1 MSKKN
6 IALLGATLVSVIY
19 GLTFT
24 IAKDVM
30 PQYIDA
36 YGFILLRV
44 GGTTLLFWLFWFFM
58 PKEKIA
64 LNDFPRIIAAAFFGV
79 AFNMLTFFKGL
90 SLTSPISAAVIMV
103 STPMI
108 VLVLSAIIM
117 KEPMKK
123 RMVSGIILGLIGTAF
138 LILYGK
144 SIGSTTHGGFGNF
157 LVLVNAISYGFYLI
171 IVKKLMEKYNAFT
184 FVKWIYSFGLIM
196 VLPFG
201 WSQLTTA
208 QWILIPTLIY
218 WKIGFVVV
226 VSTFLTYLLNL
237 LTMKELKPT
246 TVAVFIYL
254 QPLFATIF
262 AISLGKDKLDLVK
275 IVSAILIFIGVYLVT
290 SSPNSSNKPNKIRRM
305 LPLGLRANFL
315 LSLTSFRK

>member
-1 MSKKN
+1 MSKRN
-6 IALLGATLVSVIY
+6 LALIGATIVSIIY
-19 GLTFT
+19 GVTFT

-30 PQYIDA
+30 PLFIDA

-44 GGTTLLFWLFWFFM
+44 GGSVVLFWLIWLFM

-64 LNDFPRIIAAAFFGV
+64 FNDFPRIIAAAFFGV

-108 VLVLSAIIM
+108 VLTLSAIIM
-117 KEPMKK
+117 KERMQK
-123 RMVSGIILGLIGTAF
+123 RMVFGIVLGLIGTAF

-144 SIGSTTHGGFGNF
+144 SIGSATNAGLGNF

-171 IVKKLMEKYNAFT
+171 IVKKLMDKYNAFT
-184 FVKWIYSFGLIM
+184 FVKWIYLFGFIM

-201 WSQLTTA
+201 WSQFQAVEWNLVPMD
-208 QWILIPTLIY
+208 IC

-226 VSTFLTYLLNL
+226 FSTFLTYLLNL
-237 LTMKELKPT
+237 LSMKELKPT

-262 AISLGKDKLDLVK
+262 AISLGKDELSLVK
-275 IVSAILIFIGVYLVT
+275 IGSAVLIFVGVYLVT
-290 SSPNSSNKPNKIRRM
+290 QKKN
-305 LPLGLRANFL
+305 
-315 LSLTSFRK
+315 

>member
-1 MSKKN
+1 MSKRN
-6 IALLGATLVSVIY
+6 LALIGATIVSIIY
-19 GLTFT
+19 GITFT

-30 PQYIDA
+30 PKYIDA
-36 YGFILLRV
+36 YGFILMRA
-44 GGTTLLFWLFWFFM
+44 GGSMLLFWLVWLFM

-108 VLVLSAIIM
+108 VLVLSAIII
-117 KEPMKK
+117 KERMKK
-123 RMVSGIILGLIGTAF
+123 RMVLGIVLGLIGTAS

-144 SIGSTTHGGFGNF
+144 SIGDTSQSGLGNF

-171 IVKKLMEKYNAFT
+171 IVKKLMNKYSAFT
-184 FVKWIYSFGLIM
+184 FVKWIYLFGFVM

-201 WSQLTTA
+201 WSQFSTVDWTIVPTA
-208 QWILIPTLIY
+208 IY

-226 VSTFLTYLLNL
+226 ISTFLTYLLNL
-237 LTMKELKPT
+237 LSMKELKPT

-262 AISLGKDKLDLVK
+262 AISLGKDTLSLVK
-275 IVSAILIFIGVYLVT
+275 IGSALLIFTGVYLVT
-290 SSPNSSNKPNKIRRM
+290 QKPPNPRR
-305 LPLGLRANFL
+305 GNFK
-315 LSLTSFRK
+315 TS

>member
-1 MSKKN
+1 MSKRN
-6 IALLGATLVSVIY
+6 LAIIGATIVSIIY
-19 GLTFT
+19 GVTFT

-30 PQYIDA
+30 PLYIDA

-44 GGTTLLFWLFWFFM
+44 GGSVLLFWLIWLFI

-64 LNDFPRIIAAAFFGV
+64 LSDFPRIIAAAFFGV

-108 VLVLSAIIM
+108 VLTLSAIIM
-117 KEPMKK
+117 KERMQK
-123 RMVSGIILGLIGTAF
+123 RMVFGIILGLIGTAF

-144 SIGSTTHGGFGNF
+144 SIGSATNAGLGNF

-171 IVKKLMEKYNAFT
+171 IVKKLMDKYNAFT
-184 FVKWIYSFGLIM
+184 FVKWIYLFGFIM

-201 WSQLTTA
+201 WSQFQTVNWALVPMD
-208 QWILIPTLIY
+208 IC

-226 VSTFLTYLLNL
+226 FSTFLTYLLNL
-237 LTMKELKPT
+237 LSMKELKPT

-262 AISLGKDKLDLVK
+262 AISLGKDELSLVK
-275 IVSAILIFIGVYLVT
+275 IGSAVLIFVGVYLVT
-290 SSPNSSNKPNKIRRM
+290 QKKSVQ
-305 LPLGLRANFL
+305 
-315 LSLTSFRK
+315 